1 MGRLFQTLDHTR
13 RKIGRIGT
21 GNFWRGNFSSGQV
34 GKCREVLEG
43 LEGLGMEMEKW
54 GGKKFVGP
62 TLIQKKKGSREVGK
76 MGGKDPWDLTKVEV
90 GRVGN

>member
-1 MGRLFQTLDHTR
+1 
-13 RKIGRIGT
+13 
-21 GNFWRGNFSSGQV
+21 
-34 GKCREVLEG
+34 
-43 LEGLGMEMEKW
+43 MEMEKW